1 MTSTAVWRLSIAAL
15 MSVVPLHARAAG
27 TSTFSV
33 NPVQIHLTA
42 KSPSTLLSVRNDS
55 DHELRFQLSAF
66 AWEQTL
72 HDQMQ
77 LLPTSEIVFYPPLI
91 TLAPRRSARSGSA
104 LRRRSVRRKRRI
116 ASSSRSFRIST
127 GTERTPP
134 ASPCSPRWASQSSST
149 LRARSL
155 RRRSRRLALAD
166 GQISFQLRNT
176 GNTHFVAD
184 KIVVRGFGGAGD
196 VVFDT
201 PISGWYVLAGR
212 VRAYQIDIPAQ
223 DCARVTATTVKV
235 QIGTSELNERL
246 ATPSACRP

>member
-1 MTSTAVWRLSIAAL
+1 MTRAVVGRLSIAAL
-15 MSVVPLHARAAG
+15 MSVVALPGRAAG

-66 AWEQTL
+66 AWDQTPQ
-72 HDQMQ
+72 DQMR
-77 LLPTSEIVFYPPLI
+77 LLPTSDIVFYPPLI
-91 TLAPRRSARSGSA
+91 TLAPKEQ
-104 LRRRSVRRKRRI
+104 RKIRI
-116 ASSSRSFRIST
+116 GTSTTFGAQEKAYRVFVEELPYLDRNGENTTGITVLTKMGIPIFLDATRAVAQATLEEIST
-127 GTERTPP
+127 H
-134 ASPCSPRWASQSSST
+134 
-149 LRARSL
+149 
-155 RRRSRRLALAD
+155 D
-166 GQISFQLRNT
+166 GQISFRLRNT

-212 VRAYQIDIPAQ
+212 VRAYQIDIPEQ
-223 DCARVTATTVKV
+223 DCARVTAATVKV
-235 QIGTSELNERL
+235 QIGTSVLDERL
-246 ATPSACRP
+246 ATPAACRP